1 MGYWVHCEFFL
12 SNSVD
17 PLKNFCGLHI
27 FNSGS
32 LWTLFNTFLMQIL
45 LKFDEHPASLL
56 FNNLLREKRDPP
68 QSFVVDFLVKTFLL
82 KIMQSTFKFQHPIAL
97 KLGSVCVHI
106 LTGQAKIQHLG
117 LHHCQILNSSNRK
130 KINSLC
136 KEQKTDPKQTWM
148 KKKIVLFVWH
158 FLLPIMIICILWNVD
173 FNFQLPSSLSR
184 RPPSSLL
191 VIVFQKEEI
200 RCRIVTF
207 RQHWVGPT
215 HTNNK
220 ALEKL
225 LG

>member
-1 MGYWVHCEFFL
+1 MKNLFIKLHWPHEKTYL
-12 SNSVD
+12 D
-17 PLKNFCGLHI
+17 PI

-117 LHHCQILNSSNRK
+117 LHHCPISKSSNRK
-130 KINSLC
+130 KKSNPYVRSKNLILSKL
-136 KEQKTDPKQTWM
+136 EWR
-148 KKKIVLFVWH
+148 KKSFCLFGI
-158 FLLPIMIICILWNVD
+158 FYYL
-173 FNFQLPSSLSR
+173 
-184 RPPSSLL
+184 
-191 VIVFQKEEI
+191 
-200 RCRIVTF
+200 
-207 RQHWVGPT
+207 
-215 HTNNK
+215 
-220 ALEKL
+220 
-225 LG
+225 

>member
-1 MGYWVHCEFFL
+1 MRTQLWY
-12 SNSVD
+12 D
-17 PLKNFCGLHI
+17 I

-117 LHHCQILNSSNRK
+117 LLHHCQISNSSNRK
-130 KINSLC
+130 KKSIPYVRS
-136 KEQKTDPKQTWM
+136 KKTDPKQTWM

-225 LG
+225 LGWI

>member
-1 MGYWVHCEFFL
+1 MSTQLVYC
-12 SNSVD
+12 S
-17 PLKNFCGLHI
+17 I
-27 FNSGS
+27 
-32 LWTLFNTFLMQIL
+32 TFWE
-45 LKFDEHPASLL
+45 K
-56 FNNLLREKRDPP
+56 KRDPP

-117 LHHCQILNSSNRK
+117 HTIVQSQILQIEK

-191 VIVFQKEEI
+191 VIVFSNFSCMFLNPNEFFLFE
-200 RCRIVTF
+200 F
-207 RQHWVGPT
+207 
-215 HTNNK
+215 
-220 ALEKL
+220 
-225 LG
+225 

>member
-1 MGYWVHCEFFL
+1 MNCFTIL
-12 SNSVD
+12 D
-17 PLKNFCGLHI
+17 KNLDIKTQLWYDI

-117 LHHCQILNSSNRK
+117 HTIVKSQILQIEK

-148 KKKIVLFVWH
+148 KKKIVVCLAFFTTYNDYLHFVKCW
-158 FLLPIMIICILWNVD
+158 F
-173 FNFQLPSSLSR
+173 
-184 RPPSSLL
+184 
-191 VIVFQKEEI
+191 
-200 RCRIVTF
+200 
-207 RQHWVGPT
+207 
-215 HTNNK
+215 
-220 ALEKL
+220 
-225 LG
+225 